1 MSVAVVWFAQ
11 MNFKSDTHSDYRTCI
26 IVDMLCRILKNIN
39 STRRYE
45 DRITYDILS
54 SISHY
59 EWLAGSIGKECD
71 PDCCICISL
80 NYGKQQVMKLARCKE
95 PTYSDKY
102 PYEGFPNRRETIMI
116 DKKRPKYFKSIDI
129 GLRSGDADW
138 HSPLLVTCK
147 LDAIRNHRTRSSN
160 QIKKRIDH
168 RKELQEK
175 KKRRS

>member
-1 MSVAVVWFAQ
+1 MDS
-11 MNFKSDTHSDYRTCI
+11 
-26 IVDMLCRILKNIN
+26 
-39 STRRYE
+39 E
-45 DRITYDILS
+45 PP
-54 SISHY
+54 
-59 EWLAGSIGKECD
+59 GIGKECD

-95 PTYSDKY
+95 STYSDKY

-116 DKKRPKYFKSIDI
+116 DKERPKYFKTIDI
-129 GLRSGDADW
+129 GLRSGDSDW

-160 QIKKRIDH
+160 QIKKRTDH

-175 KKRRS
+175 KKRRSWQYIYLTNIEVETLWKPRTLVHNATYVRDEHSSVNVEHSTILCSCWCGHRP